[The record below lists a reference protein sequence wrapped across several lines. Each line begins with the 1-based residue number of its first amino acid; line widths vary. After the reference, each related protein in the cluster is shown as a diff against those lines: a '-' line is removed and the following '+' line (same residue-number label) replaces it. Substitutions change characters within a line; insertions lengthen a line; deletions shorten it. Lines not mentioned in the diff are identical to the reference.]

1 MRCCDSYYEVRQSVE
16 SMYPSF
22 SDEIRKELDRF
33 LAENIKEL
41 SKKVLNEN
49 QGYVTAK
56 LKSFAFIANN
66 KYEGLFLFGRIFK
79 VNLSNWVL
87 EIKLSLVWVKMMRKM
102 CTRCE
107 NNLRIS
113 PAI

>member
-1 MRCCDSYYEVRQSVE
+1 
-16 SMYPSF
+16 MYPSF
-22 SDEIRKELDRF
+22 SDEIRKELHRF

-66 KYEGLFLFGRIFK
+66 KYEGLFL
-79 VNLSNWVL
+79 L
-87 EIKLSLVWVKMMRKM
+87 EGFSR
-102 CTRCE
+102 
-107 NNLRIS
+107 
-113 PAI
+113 